1 MRAARFGS
9 ALRSRCQ
16 AQPAFAIMR
25 AAGSPRLG
33 HGLGGDLR
41 DVFIVGVSQTPVNK
55 DSELGDRYLG
65 VTALRAALD
74 DAGVAAARVDALY
87 AGNMLSGTLAQQQ
100 QLGAVLADYA
110 GLAGVEAVTLEAACA
125 SGAAATRM
133 GYLAVAGGAHE
144 IVAVCGVERMTHVD
158 RDTVTRALATAAD
171 WELEGA
177 AGESFLSLNAQL
189 MRAYMERY
197 GVCSE
202 DFAPFSINAH
212 RNALTNPNALLHKA
226 ITCDD
231 YLASRMVAEPVRLFD
246 ASPICNGAAALVLAS
261 AEAAATLERAPR
273 VRIAGSAAATAPVAL
288 ARRADPLHLAAVET
302 STRRALAQAR
312 IEHRDVDV
320 FELHDA
326 YTIVCALTLE
336 SAGFAAPGTGTRLAA
351 EGAIGLDGRLPLA
364 TFGGLKARG
373 HPVGATGCYQLV
385 EAYLQL
391 SEAAGANQVR
401 GAVRALVQNIG
412 GTGATVVT
420 HVLERSA

>member
-1 MRAARFGS
+1 
-9 ALRSRCQ
+9 
-16 AQPAFAIMR
+16 
-25 AAGSPRLG
+25 
-33 HGLGGDLR
+33 LR

-55 DSELGDRYLG
+55 DADVRDRALGAA
-65 VTALRAALD
+65 ALAAALD
-74 DAGVAAARVDALY
+74 DARVEPTSVGALY
-87 AGNMLSGTLAQQQ
+87 AGNMMSGTLARQQ
-100 QLGAVLADYA
+100 QLGALLADYA

-125 SGAAATRM
+125 SGAAAARM
-133 GYLAVAGGAHE
+133 GYLAIAGGAHE

-158 RDTVTRALATAAD
+158 HDTITRALAAAAD
-171 WELEGA
+171 WDLEGA
-177 AGESFLSLNAQL
+177 GGESFLSLNAQL
-189 MRAYMERY
+189 MRAYMQRY
-197 GVCSE
+197 GVRAE

-226 ITCDD
+226 ITRDD
-231 YLASRMVAEPVRLFD
+231 YLASRVVSDPVRLFD

-261 AEAAATLERAPR
+261 ADAAATLSRAAR

-288 ARRADPLHLAAVET
+288 ARRADPLQLTAVEA
-302 STRRALAQAR
+302 STRRALAQAG
-312 IEHRDVDV
+312 IAHNDVDV

-336 SAGFAAPGTGTRLAA
+336 SAGFAAPGGGTRLAC
-351 EGAIGLDGRLPLA
+351 EGGIGIDGELPLA

-391 SEAAGANQVR
+391 SDKAGENQVR
-401 GAVRALVQNIG
+401 GAEHALVQNIG

-420 HVLERSA
+420 HVLERAA

>member
-1 MRAARFGS
+1 M
-9 ALRSRCQ
+9 
-16 AQPAFAIMR
+16 
-25 AAGSPRLG
+25 
-33 HGLGGDLR
+33 R

-55 DSELGDRYLG
+55 DSELGDRHLG
-65 VTALRAALD
+65 VAALRAALA
-74 DAGVAAARVDALY
+74 DAGVAPTRVDALY

-133 GYLAVAGGAHE
+133 AYLAVAGGAHE
-144 IVAVCGVERMTHVD
+144 IAAVCGVERMTHVD

-197 GVCSE
+197 GVSCE
-202 DFAPFSINAH
+202 AFAPFAINAH

-226 ITCDD
+226 ITRED
-231 YLASRMVAEPVRLFD
+231 YLASRMVADPVRLFD

-261 AEAAATLERAPR
+261 ADAAATLERALR

-288 ARRADPLHLAAVET
+288 ARRADPLHLSAVET
-302 STRRALAQAR
+302 STRRALAQAG
-312 IEHRDVDV
+312 IEHRDVDL

-336 SAGFAAPGTGTRLAA
+336 SAGFAPPGTGTRLAT

-391 SEAAGANQVR
+391 SDGAGPNQVR
-401 GAVRALVQNIG
+401 GAERALVQNIG

>member
-1 MRAARFGS
+1 M
-9 ALRSRCQ
+9 
-16 AQPAFAIMR
+16 
-25 AAGSPRLG
+25 
-33 HGLGGDLR
+33 R

-55 DSELGDRYLG
+55 DAEVRDRYVG
-65 VTALRAALD
+65 AAALKAALD
-74 DAGVAAARVDALY
+74 DAGVAPARVGALY
-87 AGNMLSGTLAQQQ
+87 AGNMMSGTLTRQQ
-100 QLGAVLADYA
+100 QLGALLADYA

-125 SGAAATRM
+125 SGAAAARM
-133 GYLAVAGGAHE
+133 GYLSIAAGAHE

-158 RDTVTRALATAAD
+158 HDTVTRALATAAD

-177 AGESFLSLNAQL
+177 GGESFLSLNAQL
-189 MRAYMERY
+189 MRAYMSRY
-197 GVCSE
+197 GVRAE

-231 YLASRMVAEPVRLFD
+231 YLASRVVADPVRLFD

-261 AEAAATLERAPR
+261 AEAAATLRRAPR

-288 ARRADPLHLAAVET
+288 SRRADPLQLAAVEI

-312 IEHRDVDV
+312 IEHRDVDI

-326 YTIVCALTLE
+326 YTIVCALSLE
-336 SAGFAAPGTGTRLAA
+336 SAGFAPPGRGTRLAV
-351 EGAIGLDGRLPLA
+351 EGGIGLDGDLPLA

-391 SEAAGANQVR
+391 GESAGANQVR
-401 GAVRALVQNIG
+401 GAERALVQNIG

-420 HVLERSA
+420 HVLHRIA

>member
-1 MRAARFGS
+1 M
-9 ALRSRCQ
+9 
-16 AQPAFAIMR
+16 
-25 AAGSPRLG
+25 
-33 HGLGGDLR
+33 R

-55 DSELGDRYLG
+55 DAEVRDRYLG
-65 VTALRAALD
+65 AAALQAAID
-74 DAGVAAARVDALY
+74 DAGAAPESVAALY
-87 AGNMLSGTLAQQQ
+87 VGNMMSGTLARQQ
-100 QLGAVLADYA
+100 QLGALLADYG

-133 GYLAVAGGAHE
+133 GYLAIASGAHDL
-144 IVAVCGVERMTHVD
+144 VAVCGVERMTHVD
-158 RDTVTRALATAAD
+158 RHTVTRALATAAD

-177 AGESFLSLNAQL
+177 GGESFLSLNAQL
-189 MRAYMERY
+189 MRAYMQRY
-197 GVCSE
+197 GVRAE

-212 RNALTNPNALLHKA
+212 RNALSNPNALLHKP
-226 ITCDD
+226 ITRED
-231 YLASRMVAEPVRLFD
+231 YLASRMVADPVRLFD

-261 AEAAATLERAPR
+261 ADAAAPLRRTAR

-288 ARRADPLHLAAVET
+288 ARRADPLQLSAVEI

-312 IEHRDVDV
+312 VEHRDVDV

-326 YTIVCALTLE
+326 YTIVSALALE
-336 SAGFAAPGTGTRLAA
+336 SAGFAAPGGGTRLAGEA
-351 EGAIGLDGRLPLA
+351 GIGLDGALPLA

-391 SEAAGANQVR
+391 SGNAGPNQVR
-401 GAVRALVQNIG
+401 GAEHALAQNIG